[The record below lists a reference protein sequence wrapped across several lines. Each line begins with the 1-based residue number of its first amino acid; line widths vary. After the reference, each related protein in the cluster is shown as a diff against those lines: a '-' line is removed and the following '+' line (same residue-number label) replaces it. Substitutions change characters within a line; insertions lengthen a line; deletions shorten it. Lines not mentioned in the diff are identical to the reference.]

1 MGDGSGG
8 FLLDRRCDGIDK
20 GAAPHSYQDKRPA
33 GEKFGGAGCC
43 PIVMAR
49 LVRAICSSRC
59 AATGGP
65 DKPGHDG
72 KGKILLHPPPYPDT
86 HGAVPCRSGAP
97 RPASRPL
104 ESIPFQYNSGKT
116 SRSCVAPSEIDLLQ
130 AAFHRDELFDLNS
143 GSQQRG
149 APASGP
155 WRAGSLFSAAGTTAD
170 PLRACQGITAR
181 SDMVCGRMV

>member
-20 GAAPHSYQDKRPA
+20 GAAPHGYQDKRPA

-65 DKPGHDG
+65 DKPGLTG
-72 KGKILLHPPPYPDT
+72 KERSLSIRRPILIRM
-86 HGAVPCRSGAP
+86 GRC
-97 RPASRPL
+97 PA
-104 ESIPFQYNSGKT
+104 
-116 SRSCVAPSEIDLLQ
+116 
-130 AAFHRDELFDLNS
+130 
-143 GSQQRG
+143 
-149 APASGP
+149 
-155 WRAGSLFSAAGTTAD
+155 AAGRLAPPRD
-170 PLRACQGITAR
+170 RWNPFHFNIIAAKLHVLVSRHLR
-181 SDMVCGRMV
+181 